1 MSELL
6 SHKPTVEVRWPRPDT
21 ALVVL
26 GGEHDLATT
35 TNLAETLDELLSSC
49 AHLIVDLSTTDF
61 IDSSAIRVLVN
72 TKTSADE
79 RGRRYNLVL
88 GSTPIVERAL
98 ELTGV
103 LSTLNRVRSVEEALD
118 GCTLELRPTPVLDC
132 ETI

>member
-1 MSELL
+1 MSDVL
-6 SHKPTVEVRWPRPDT
+6 SHEPTIEVRRPQPGT

-49 AHLIVDLSTTDF
+49 THLIVDLSTTEF

-72 TKTSADE
+72 AKASSDA
-79 RGRRYNLVL
+79 RGQTYTLVL

-103 LSTLNRVRSVEEALD
+103 LSTLNRVTSVEEALD
-118 GCTLELRPTPVLDC
+118 GCALEHPRTRVLDC
-132 ETI
+132 ETT